1 MATYLV
7 TGGCGFIGSHLCR
20 TLLSGGHHPRI
31 LDDLSTGSLSN
42 LPAGV
47 EFIRGNI
54 TDERT
59 VDAAM
64 EGVRG
69 CFHLAALA
77 SVEHS
82 IQNWLGAHRTNLSG
96 TIAVFEAARKLGR
109 NKRIPVVYASSAAV
123 YGGCQQLPLQERTP
137 AQPCSPYGADKYAC
151 EVHARIATDIH
162 RIPTIGLRFFNVYG
176 PRQDPRSPY
185 SGVISI
191 FCDRLLRREPIEVF
205 GNGRQTRDFV
215 FVADVVGSVI
225 RAMQQAE
232 ASVTPIYA
240 VYNVCS
246 GAATSVVDLARVLGE
261 ICGCEPEI
269 EFRPAR
275 SGEIVHSFG
284 DRSLITR
291 ELGLAAPTDL
301 RSGLASTVLWMQTPR
316 EDESAATSAFL
327 PGPASCSGEPN
338 AHS

>member
-1 MATYLV
+1 MATYLI

-20 TLLSGGHHPRI
+20 TLLSRGQHPRV

-47 EFIRGNI
+47 ELIQGSI

-59 VDAAM
+59 VDATM
-64 EGVRG
+64 EGARG

-82 IQNWLGAHRTNLSG
+82 IQNWLGAHHTNLSG
-96 TIAVFEAARKLGR
+96 TISVFEAARKLAR
-109 NKRIPVVYASSAAV
+109 NARIPVVYASSAAV
-123 YGGCQQLPLQERTP
+123 YGRCEQLPLQERTP

-151 EVHARIATDIH
+151 ELHARIATDIH
-162 RIPTIGLRFFNVYG
+162 HIPTVGLRFFNVYG

-191 FCDRLLRREPIEVF
+191 FCDRLLRQEPIEVF

-215 FVADVVGSVI
+215 FVADVVASMI
-225 RAMQQAE
+225 TAMQRAE
-232 ASVTPIYA
+232 ASATPICA

-261 ICGCEPEI
+261 ICDCEPEI

-275 SGEIVHSFG
+275 FGEVVHSYG
-284 DRSLITR
+284 DRSLIAT

-301 RSGLASTVLWMQTPR
+301 RSGLASTVLWMQAPQ
-316 EDESAATSAFL
+316 EYESAATSAFL
-327 PGPASCSGEPN
+327 PGCS
-338 AHS
+338 